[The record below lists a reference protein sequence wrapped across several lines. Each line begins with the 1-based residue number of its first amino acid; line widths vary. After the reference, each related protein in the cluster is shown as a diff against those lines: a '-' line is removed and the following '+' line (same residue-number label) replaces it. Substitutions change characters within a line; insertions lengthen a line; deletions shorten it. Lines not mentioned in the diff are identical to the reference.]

1 MLVMRSRNQEARERL
16 EESLE
21 IARTIGGASSE
32 EAQALNWAAPW
43 RSLATT
49 PVGSSVSGTPC
60 GSPARPGLTHGVVT
74 PPRPLQPE
82 P

>member
-21 IARTIGGASSE
+21 IERTIGGASSE
-32 EAQALNWAAPW
+32 EGGPNWAAPW

-60 GSPARPGLTHGVVT
+60 GSPARPGLTHGGGV
-74 PPRPLQPE
+74 PRPLQPE